1 MSWED
6 GVAAFLKQTAL
17 YINEDKDNAS
27 LYRDKLQEKA
37 EKGKTIAIKRDLAAK
52 NILQLTSTAEGLG
65 ATPGMIASALSSGAK
80 GILDLTEKM
89 QSIKNEF
96 TSEGFEWNQEA
107 KEQAALKV
115 ELPEL
120 YKDFERPASGWQSLV
135 DKYYKKGAGTVGD
148 YQAENQSWFGK
159 AMGRNA
165 KDYIR
170 QELDAETKYA
180 GISTYDLSQ
189 LDGTPAYDIGEDT
202 AGYVSWGDLN
212 LFGEKAFRNLNTM
225 NNQSL
230 TTLNK
235 DVEFQKLKNYIDT
248 PKTSPYF
255 DTLNRE
261 RETAGVNL
269 DTLWTNRA
277 VVKTKKFYD
286 DEINNKV
293 ANELRPNI
301 LATLQKYGAEKAFGN
316 NPALVTA
323 INAKTYPGFVESVV
337 AEAGYENVFPTGPD
351 IPIPVGP
358 GEEVTFDIETV
369 LGFQSLNFS
378 IASGDDLTR
387 GAVPNV
393 FASFNDLEDAQK
405 DQLEIK
411 AEITA
416 EGYHKFYI
424 NSSAENSS
432 NISVEFDPVTN
443 DVIDFDIFFQDGT
456 QKDVPERNWEAFFKQ
471 QPILRI
477 LGLAE
482 TDDTTIITPPS
493 VVVPDV
499 VPIATTFATDDINA
513 AIAVLGSNLDD
524 YKNADGNFDVAK
536 IANKIR
542 GWTSGSSSSQALKDA
557 LGTPEGYGGRPNMQ
571 AFVNDI
577 ITSLGGTV
585 DVSSNDTNGEVKL
598 ASSKVSES
606 LLSKLQKNLG
616 KLKSSFTLQ
625 AAANENPE
633 LLKELEAAG
642 INFDTSIEEDAVTA
656 ANNTFEADSAVV
668 EDSTEKAFA
677 GSSTANNAYI
687 TNATRER
694 MAKKALVTDAII
706 NSAHSETVINLDE
719 SISEVFDL
727 TGGEEAATQVDL
739 SEDDIEAILGIQNNV
754 IEQQVSLGNL
764 DITEP
769 AVKELVIDA
778 LDKKVVLSKL
788 TLEKF
793 NLYDAVSSI
802 ISGETNKTE
811 ENAFGGSSFENN
823 AYITAA
829 TRERMATE
837 ALATEVTPTIDD
849 DLRRDMA
856 REPAELAN
864 LLAAV
869 KAGDLEEATLL
880 AQQIEESRN
889 VQTDFTA
896 PEPKKVT
903 EEVDQQG
910 AVSMDFSSPTF
921 DENNSGLMS
930 RPSVNVSE
938 DKMPIFSAPGGLAS
952 RDININDTALRGASA
967 EPVAYE
973 DPEISI
979 IVDAVQE
986 AVKPKSTLG
995 RVKPNKLKV
1004 TNSQLRNAIVKALGG
1019 NNELPKDRKEQKALI
1034 DSIAKVYI
1042 SRRIEE
1048 VSE

>member
-1 MSWED
+1 
-6 GVAAFLKQTAL
+6 
-17 YINEDKDNAS
+17 
-27 LYRDKLQEKA
+27 
-37 EKGKTIAIKRDLAAK
+37 
-52 NILQLTSTAEGLG
+52 
-65 ATPGMIASALSSGAK
+65 
-80 GILDLTEKM
+80 
-89 QSIKNEF
+89 
-96 TSEGFEWNQEA
+96 
-107 KEQAALKV
+107 
-115 ELPEL
+115 
-120 YKDFERPASGWQSLV
+120 
-135 DKYYKKGAGTVGD
+135 
-148 YQAENQSWFGK
+148 
-159 AMGRNA
+159 
-165 KDYIR
+165 
-170 QELDAETKYA
+170 
-180 GISTYDLSQ
+180 
-189 LDGTPAYDIGEDT
+189 
-202 AGYVSWGDLN
+202 
-212 LFGEKAFRNLNTM
+212 
-225 NNQSL
+225 
-230 TTLNK
+230 
-235 DVEFQKLKNYIDT
+235 
-248 PKTSPYF
+248 
-255 DTLNRE
+255 
-261 RETAGVNL
+261 
-269 DTLWTNRA
+269 
-277 VVKTKKFYD
+277 
-286 DEINNKV
+286 
-293 ANELRPNI
+293 
-301 LATLQKYGAEKAFGN
+301 
-316 NPALVTA
+316 
-323 INAKTYPGFVESVV
+323 
-337 AEAGYENVFPTGPD
+337 
-351 IPIPVGP
+351 
-358 GEEVTFDIETV
+358 
-369 LGFQSLNFS
+369 
-378 IASGDDLTR
+378 
-387 GAVPNV
+387 
-393 FASFNDLEDAQK
+393 
-405 DQLEIK
+405 
-411 AEITA
+411 
-416 EGYHKFYI
+416 
-424 NSSAENSS
+424 
-432 NISVEFDPVTN
+432 
-443 DVIDFDIFFQDGT
+443 
-456 QKDVPERNWEAFFKQ
+456 
-471 QPILRI
+471 
-477 LGLAE
+477 
-482 TDDTTIITPPS
+482 
-493 VVVPDV
+493 

-513 AIAVLGSNLDD
+513 AIAVLGSNLEY
-524 YKNADGNFDVAK
+524 YKDANGNFDAAK

-811 ENAFGGSSFENN
+811 ENAFGGSSPANN
-823 AYITAA
+823 AFITDA
-829 TRERMATE
+829 TRARMAEE

-952 RDININDTALRGASA
+952 RDINI
-967 EPVAYE
+967 
-973 DPEISI
+973 
-979 IVDAVQE
+979 
-986 AVKPKSTLG
+986 
-995 RVKPNKLKV
+995 
-1004 TNSQLRNAIVKALGG
+1004 
-1019 NNELPKDRKEQKALI
+1019 
-1034 DSIAKVYI
+1034 
-1042 SRRIEE
+1042 
-1048 VSE
+1048 

>member
-1 MSWED
+1 MSWEA
-6 GVAAFLKQTAL
+6 GVEAFLKQTAL
-17 YINEDKDNAS
+17 YINEDKDRAS

-52 NILQLTSTAEGLG
+52 NILQLTSKAEGLG

-107 KEQAALKV
+107 KDQAALKV

-159 AMGRNA
+159 ALGRNA

-202 AGYVSWGDLN
+202 AGFVSWGDLN
-212 LFGEKAFRNLNTM
+212 LFGETAFRNLNTM

-235 DVEFQKLKNYIDT
+235 DVEFQKIKNYIDT
-248 PKTSPYF
+248 PKESPYF
-255 DTLNRE
+255 NTLSRE
-261 RETAGVNL
+261 RESNEALFPDDERYKL
-269 DTLWTNRA
+269 DPLWTNRA
-277 VVKTKKFYD
+277 VVKTRKFYD
-286 DEINNKV
+286 DQVNNKV
-293 ANELRPNI
+293 ANQLRPNI
-301 LATLQKYGAEKAFGN
+301 LATLQKYGAVKTFGN
-316 NPALVTA
+316 NPALVTS
-323 INAKTYPGFVESVV
+323 INATTYPGFVESIV
-337 AEAGYENVFPTGPD
+337 AEAGYENVFSTSSSTSTQDRPS
-351 IPIPVGP
+351 
-358 GEEVTFDIETV
+358 EEVKFDLETV
-369 LGFQSLNFS
+369 LGFQTLNFS

-393 FASFNDLEDAQK
+393 FNLLGGLEPEQQDK
-405 DQLEIK
+405 LETK
-411 AEITA
+411 AEKTA

-424 NSSAENSS
+424 NSSAENSN

-443 DVIDFDIFFQDGT
+443 DVIDFDILRPDGT
-456 QKDVPERNWEAFFKQ
+456 QEDVPEERWKAVFKE

-482 TDDTTIITPPS
+482 TDDTKIIKP
-493 VVVPDV
+493 VVDPDV
-499 VPIATTFATDDINA
+499 VPIAPTFATDDINA
-513 AIAVLGSNLDD
+513 AIAVLGSNLDI
-524 YKNADGNFDVAK
+524 YKNADGKFDVVK
-536 IANKIR
+536 IANKIK

-557 LGTPEGYGGRPNMQ
+557 LGTPVGFGKRPKMQ
-571 AFVNDI
+571 AFVNSI
-577 ITSLGGTV
+577 IESLGGTV
-585 DVSSNDTNGEVKL
+585 DVSSNDTDGEVKL
-598 ASSKVSES
+598 ASSEVSEGI
-606 LLSKLQKNLG
+606 LE
-616 KLKSSFTLQ
+616 KLKNSLSLK
-625 AAANENPE
+625 AAASTNPE
-633 LLKELEAAG
+633 LQKELANAG
-642 INFDTSIEEDAVTA
+642 VNFDTSIEEDAVTA

-668 EDSTEKAFA
+668 ENSTEKAFG
-677 GSSTANNAYI
+677 GSSTADNAFI

-706 NSAHSETVINLDE
+706 SSAHSETVINLDE
-719 SISEVFDL
+719 SLSEVSDL
-727 TGGEEAATQVDL
+727 TGGEDATTQVDL

-754 IEQQVSLGNL
+754 IEKQVSLGNL
-764 DITEP
+764 DVTEP
-769 AVKELVIDA
+769 AVKALVTDA
-778 LDKKVVLSKL
+778 FDKKVVLSKL

-793 NLYDAVSSI
+793 NLYDAISSI
-802 ISGETNKTE
+802 ISGETDKTE
-811 ENAFGGSSFENN
+811 ENAFGGSSAADNP
-823 AYITAA
+823 YITDA
-829 TRERMATE
+829 TRARMAKE

-869 KAGDLEEATLL
+869 RAGDLEEANLL

-889 VQTDFTA
+889 VQTGFTA

-903 EEVDQQG
+903 EKVDQQG
-910 AVSMDFSSPTF
+910 AVSMDISSPTF
-921 DENNSGLMS
+921 DENKPGLMS
-930 RPSVNVSE
+930 PPSVKTSE
-938 DKMPIFSAPGGLAS
+938 EDLPSFSSLKGLAS
-952 RDININDTALRGASA
+952 RDINVDTDLRGASA
-967 EPVAYE
+967 EPDAYE
-973 DPEISI
+973 DPEISV